1 MVLYKYVILRNF
13 YHFYFNNSCTGIN
26 CEKNN
31 YNNLT
36 GLVVGLTLIFL
47 IYTGFYVSGSSMNPV
62 RSFAP
67 AFFEAVVDGNT
78 TAIKQIWIYIAG
90 PFIGSSFA
98 VLLYLNIYN

>member
-1 MVLYKYVILRNF
+1 
-13 YHFYFNNSCTGIN
+13 
-26 CEKNN
+26 
-31 YNNLT
+31 
-36 GLVVGLTLIFL
+36 
-47 IYTGFYVSGSSMNPV
+47 MNPV